1 MKAFYYIIA
10 FSTAIF
16 TVVNSYSADKFFRKL
31 GKYEDVTIIG
41 VDREGVRIMHA
52 YGSTRITEDELN
64 DSEKTHLQEELDEV
78 KTLKQKYQEER
89 EAFLKYR

>member
-64 DSEKTHLQEELDEV
+64 DSEKTHLQEELDES
-78 KTLKQKYQEER
+78 KR
-89 EAFLKYR
+89 H